1 LVDRHGHGNGVRMM
15 KSTDKNDPR
24 ETPKDDPREKQDW
37 GKQSQSN
44 EPWKQN
50 AQNTTDPS
58 LPDTPK
64 PDLEKW
70 EKSNTH

>member
-1 LVDRHGHGNGVRMM
+1 MEGQTMSAEKTNPPSDDDRDR
-15 KSTDKNDPR
+15 
-24 ETPKDDPREKQDW
+24 QDW

-50 AQNTTDPS
+50 AQNTTDPR

-70 EKSNTH
+70 KDTNTH

>member
-1 LVDRHGHGNGVRMM
+1 MSKPIDPKETVTDDMGE
-15 KSTDKNDPR
+15 STDRAPY
-24 ETPKDDPREKQDW
+24 P
-37 GKQSQSN
+37 QSN

-70 EKSNTH
+70 ERTKNH

>member
-1 LVDRHGHGNGVRMM
+1 M
-15 KSTDKNDPR
+15 TDTNK
-24 ETPKDDPREKQDW
+24 PKPGSDDPGEKTDRARYP
-37 GKQSQSN
+37 QSN

-64 PDLEKW
+64 PDLEIW
-70 EKSNTH
+70 HRTNPH

>member
-1 LVDRHGHGNGVRMM
+1 MTDA
-15 KSTDKNDPR
+15 DKNEPG
-24 ETPKDDPREKQDW
+24 ETPKDDPREQQDW

-70 EKSNTH
+70 KKSNTH